1 MYKTYEWL
9 EFSEIKWRFG
19 LFGIRFFSK
28 IPEGVISQNTFHSFH
43 KIHKEEM
50 EVLFSTNWFDFHIGD
65 KEHALSVSK
74 EIKLT
79 EKGISTY

>member
-1 MYKTYEWL
+1 M
-9 EFSEIKWRFG
+9 IG
-19 LFGIRFFSK
+19 VFGIRFF
-28 IPEGVISQNTFHSFH
+28 SFH

-79 EKGISTY
+79 EKGIYLLNLLSTW